1 MPVMRNADKKVIYRP
16 CANCLMLISIKIDM
30 AAAITFGHVHGQK
43 DLLTKRMKMFERIN
57 AAPAVIRR

>member
-16 CANCLMLISIKIDM
+16 CTNCLILISIKIDM

-43 DLLTKRMKMFERIN
+43 DLLTKRMRMF
-57 AAPAVIRR
+57 